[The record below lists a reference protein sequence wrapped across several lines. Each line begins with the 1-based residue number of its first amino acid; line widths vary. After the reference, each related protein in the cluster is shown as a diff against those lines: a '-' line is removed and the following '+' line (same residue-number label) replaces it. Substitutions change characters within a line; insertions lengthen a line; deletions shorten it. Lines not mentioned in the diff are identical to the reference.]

1 MARNEQE
8 REDLLAEGIQL
19 VRRGRISAVIQDV
32 EIQWLAGWRQSGA
45 FSVFE
50 NSDPVF
56 QFNVSSRLRRVFK
69 DAVRYAAHGG
79 LLHELVR
86 QPDPSGRLRLERRVL
101 TGDESA
107 VMTSRWSQIFHRLN
121 HAVED
126 ECADLE
132 TVGIEPSLWRAEV
145 TAALQSIGAIY
156 RVANAPSES
165 ANC

>member
-56 QFNVSSRLRRVFK
+56 QFNASSRLRRVFK

-79 LLHELVR
+79 SLHELVR

-107 VMTSRWSQIFHRLN
+107 VITSRWSQIFHRLN

-132 TVGIEPSLWRAEV
+132 TVGIEPSRWRAEMI
-145 TAALQSIGAIY
+145 AALQSIGAIY